1 MKLLKY
7 GLISLML
14 IPLFMV
20 LFIPRTVAAAPVQG
34 GACSK
39 DYINSSGNEVPEPGA
54 PDYSS
59 SFLGLV
65 PWYQYI
71 STSDWWV
78 SINSVTGQPTCGFH
92 IDFTSTTGKGN
103 NEAVTG
109 VDKDSLN
116 AIWLIGL
123 AIFEDLLR
131 VAGVAA
137 VGFVIYG
144 GIRYT
149 TSQGSPEQTSA
160 ALGTILHALVGL
172 AIAIIAAA
180 SVAFI
185 ANQFK

>member
-1 MKLLKY
+1 
-7 GLISLML
+7 ML
-14 IPLFMV
+14 IPLSIM
-20 LFIPRTVAAAPVQG
+20 LFSPRVVTAAPVQG
-34 GACSK
+34 GACSIYYV
-39 DYINSSGNEVPEPGA
+39 DPSGNKVREPGA

-59 SFLGLV
+59 TFFGLV

-71 STSDWWV
+71 SQSDWWV
-78 SINSVTGQPTCGFH
+78 SINSITGQPTCGFH
-92 IDFTSTTGKGN
+92 VNFNKTTGN
-103 NEAVTG
+103 VNSEVVTG
-109 VDKDSLN
+109 VDQSSLN

-149 TSQGSPEQTSA
+149 TSQGSPEQTGA

-172 AIAIIAAA
+172 AIAIITAT
-180 SVAFI
+180 SIAFI
-185 ANQFK
+185 ASLFK